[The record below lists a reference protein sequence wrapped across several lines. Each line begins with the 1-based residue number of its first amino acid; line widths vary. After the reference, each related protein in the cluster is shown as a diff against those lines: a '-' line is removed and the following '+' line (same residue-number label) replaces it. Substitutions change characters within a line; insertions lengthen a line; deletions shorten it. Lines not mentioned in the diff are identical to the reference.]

1 MNERNASRGTVRA
14 KGINEDG
21 VAVSPARGGGV
32 TVSKTERRWVITLPV
47 PTRGTPGRNCRY
59 GVCWRQQTMEEKWEV
74 KSYFWVNISQRYF
87 HFLVYGSNVH
97 SSGVGAQWCLL
108 STEEQWA
115 KFF

>member
-1 MNERNASRGTVRA
+1 MGDNITSTYKRDAWQELSL
-14 KGINEDG
+14 
-21 VAVSPARGGGV
+21 
-32 TVSKTERRWVITLPV
+32 RRRVDTDLE
-47 PTRGTPGRNCRY
+47 
-59 GVCWRQQTMEEKWEV
+59 EEKWEV

-115 KFF
+115 KFFSS